1 MTQTRGYSPVLVP
14 AGLLLAGIWLIHI
27 MVRDQHV
34 AGNAVRL
41 ILLAALLI
49 TLVAFVFA
57 WWQTMQRLDEFERR
71 IHWEALVLA
80 FPIAFVWLFIIGFL
94 RAEGFF
100 SNLDSRD
107 LPLVMVG
114 SYLVGLF
121 RARGK
126 YR

>member
-1 MTQTRGYSPVLVP
+1 MTQARGYSPILLPIV
-14 AGLLLAGIWLIHI
+14 LLLAGLWIIHI
-27 MVRDQHV
+27 MVRGEQV

-41 ILLAALLI
+41 TLLAALAI

-57 WWQTMQRLDEFERR
+57 WWQTMTRLDEFERR
-71 IHWEALVLA
+71 IHWEALMLA
-80 FPIAFVWLFIIGFL
+80 FPVAFIGLFLIGFL

-100 SNLDSRD
+100 STLDSRD

-114 SYLVGLF
+114 SYLLGLF
-121 RARGK
+121 RARRR